1 MRFRSVK
8 ALLLSG
14 ILLLTGVAAGA
25 ATKPAGS
32 EVRYVLH
39 QDAVQQYVP
48 EFRGTIEEALQGPSV
63 GYVVGGEATDTGY
76 TLRIGVKGIKALG
89 GQLALSFDN
98 EKLQLQAEG
107 DKAFQTAGITLGN
120 DAENFVKHS
129 SASQEDGVLLL
140 SWYGEVNAAAE
151 TKTIATVNFTAAE
164 GAEIN
169 ESTFRLIPMENL
181 GRSLSDTFGV
191 EAVLAEK
198 TSGGEPNFYYYMN
211 TTPGFYECGV
221 EFSYAGSDVRAAGGD
236 VTFQCE
242 NTLGTSLSGLLEI
255 DGKTYLT
262 ENGAVTVS
270 LAPGEYRWRVRVN
283 GYGAHMDTLTVTEEA
298 QTIPLSFE
306 NNESLMEA
314 AAEALEIGYQEGDS
328 AESVTKTLGLP
339 VQLDHEVSVTWQS
352 SAPTVITEDGHVFRP
367 VGDGLAVALTASISR
382 GDAEPITKTFTVYV
396 PEKTEEAPAVSET
409 PEAPEDTE
417 DTETAKPEETTKP
430 AEQLAFDDLALYGWA
445 EDAIYHLAE
454 EGVIRGTSDTTYTP
468 GSNIRRGDYVLILSR
483 LLAFES
489 DAAVEDFADVA
500 KDSYYYDA
508 IMAARAL
515 GIAQG
520 DGEFFHPEA
529 PITRQDMIT
538 LTMRAVEKTGYLPET
553 TVEADLDKFL
563 DNSDVA
569 VYAQESMKAA
579 VGQEFIIGDQNLLD
593 PLGYTTRAQAAVF
606 VERILNAHNG

>member
-1 MRFRSVK
+1 MRFNRVK

-32 EVRYVLH
+32 EVRYVL
-39 QDAVQQYVP
+39 QPDAIQQYIP

-63 GYVVGGEATDTGY
+63 GYVLDGEATDSIY
-76 TLRIGVKGIKALG
+76 TLRIGVKGIQALG

-98 EKLQLQAEG
+98 EVLTLQNEG

-140 SWYGEVNAAAE
+140 SWYGNVNAAAE
-151 TKTIATVNFTAAE
+151 TTTIATVNFTMAE
-164 GAEIN
+164 NAEIN
-169 ESTFRLIPMENL
+169 EGTFRLTPMESL
-181 GRSLSDTFGV
+181 GRSLDETFGV

-198 TSGGEPNFYYYMN
+198 TTSGEPNFYYYMN
-211 TTPGFYECGV
+211 TVPGFYECGV
-221 EFSYAGSDVRAAGGD
+221 EFRYAGSDEAAPGGD

-242 NTLGTSLSGLLEI
+242 NTLGAPLTGLLEI
-255 DGKTYLT
+255 GGKTYMT

-270 LAPGEYRWRVRVN
+270 LAPGQYRWRVRSN

-298 QTIPLSFE
+298 QTIDLAFE

-339 VQLDHEVSVTWQS
+339 VQMDHEVTVTWQS
-352 SAPTVITEDGHVFRP
+352 SAPAVITEDGHVFQP
-367 VGDGLAVALTASISR
+367 AGDGLAVALTASISR

-396 PEKTEEAPAVSET
+396 PAKAEDA
-409 PEAPEDTE
+409 PEAPEAP
-417 DTETAKPEETTKP
+417 ETPAAPKDETPAASEKP
-430 AEQLAFDDLALYGWA
+430 AETVKFNDLAQYGWA

-454 EGVIRGTSDTTYTP
+454 EGVIQGTSNTTYTP
-468 GSNIRRGDYVLILSR
+468 ASNIRRGDYILILSR
-483 LLAFES
+483 LLDLKS
-489 DAAVEDFADVA
+489 DADAADFTDVP
-500 KDSYYYDA
+500 KDSYYYEA
-508 IMAARAL
+508 IMTARAL

-520 DGEFFHPEA
+520 DGEQFHPEA

-538 LTMRAVEKTGYLPET
+538 LTMRAVEATGYLPELNG
-553 TVEADLDKFL
+553 EADLSRFL
-563 DNSDVA
+563 DSSDVA